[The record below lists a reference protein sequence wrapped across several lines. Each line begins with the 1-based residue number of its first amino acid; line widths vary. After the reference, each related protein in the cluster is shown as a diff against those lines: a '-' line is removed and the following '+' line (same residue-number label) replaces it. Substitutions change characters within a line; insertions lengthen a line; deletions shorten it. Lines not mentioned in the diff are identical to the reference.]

1 MSLVA
6 LSFEDSP
13 QKPNDSNNEK
23 RAVGSSLACCICGRT
38 KASKVTLKMSLDNY
52 DVPQTSFRLTQD
64 ARLCVH
70 CVSRLRFLY
79 ARSSI
84 SQAKI
89 S

>member
-13 QKPNDSNNEK
+13 QKPNGSNKEK
-23 RAVGSSLACCICGRT
+23 LVIGSSLACCICGRT

-84 SQAKI
+84 SQTRF